1 MLNESN
7 KSYEENADCID
18 QKQEPHN
25 YLIAKD
31 EQKKSPLNT
40 YDTDIDDKDDTV
52 STGTAT
58 SRSSSGL
65 NKFNRKSKTTKIVK
79 PTFKYVCHLR
89 EDHGQPIFGAQFNH
103 HLWQQA
109 IFASVG
115 KDRISIYECTEPSE
129 DGSEGVKLL
138 QCYSDPDPDENF
150 YTCAWSYDAETSEP
164 ILAASGYRGVIRLF
178 NISRNMS
185 NKHFIGHGHAIN
197 ELKFHPKLPYILLS
211 GSKDHSLRLWNVSS
225 DVCVAIFGGVEG
237 HRDEVLS
244 LDFDI
249 KGDRIMSS
257 GMDHS
262 LKLWCLNKPA
272 IRDAL
277 ENSCNYN
284 VNKNAAPYPT
294 IKEHFPD
301 FSTRDIHRNYV
312 DCVVWFGDF
321 VLSKSCENSIIC
333 WKPGKLDQKE
343 VKPQETATSIIHHF
357 DYKECEIWFVRFAFN
372 PWHKMLALGNQQGK
386 TYVWELDASDPN
398 ATKCST
404 LVHPKCTAAIRQ
416 TTFSKDASILVCVC
430 DDGTI
435 WRWDRL

>member
-1 MLNESN
+1 MLDEI
-7 KSYEENADCID
+7 EENNAEDPVCID
-18 QKQEPHN
+18 RQGH
-25 YLIAKD
+25 D
-31 EQKKSPLNT
+31 S
-40 YDTDIDDKDDTV
+40 DVDDKDDTV
-52 STGTAT
+52 STSTAT
-58 SRSSSGL
+58 SHSSSGL
-65 NKFNRKSKTTKIVK
+65 NKFPRKSKTTKIK
-79 PTFKYVCHLR
+79 ISNGLTHLQLSSCHLR
-89 EDHGQPIFGAQFNH
+89 EDHGQPLFGVQFNH

-115 KDRISIYECTEPSE
+115 KDRISIYECTEPPE
-129 DGSEGVKLL
+129 DGSGGVKLL
-138 QCYSDPDPDENF
+138 QCYADPDPDENF
-150 YTCAWSYDAETSEP
+150 YTCAWSYDVETSEP
-164 ILAASGYRGVIRLF
+164 ILAAAGYRGVIRLF
-178 NISRNMS
+178 NISKNMS

-262 LKLWCLNKPA
+262 LKLWCLNKPS
-272 IRDAL
+272 IHEAL
-277 ENSCNYN
+277 QSSCHYN

-333 WKPGKLDQKE
+333 
-343 VKPQETATSIIHHF
+343 
-357 DYKECEIWFVRFAFN
+357 
-372 PWHKMLALGNQQGK
+372 
-386 TYVWELDASDPN
+386 
-398 ATKCST
+398 
-404 LVHPKCTAAIRQ
+404 
-416 TTFSKDASILVCVC
+416 
-430 DDGTI
+430 
-435 WRWDRL
+435 

>member
-1 MLNESN
+1 ML
-7 KSYEENADCID
+7 DDID
-18 QKQEPHN
+18 TN
-25 YLIAKD
+25 YAVDSASIV
-31 EQKKSPLNT
+31 QQQGH
-40 YDTDIDDKDDTV
+40 DTDIDDKDDSV

-65 NKFNRKSKTTKIVK
+65 NKLHRKCKATKIVK
-79 PTFKYVCHLR
+79 PSFKYVCHLR
-89 EDHGQPIFGAQFNH
+89 EDHGQPIFGVQFNL

-115 KDRISIYECTEPSE
+115 KDRISIYECTEPPE
-129 DGSEGVKLL
+129 DGNGGIKLL
-138 QCYSDPDPDENF
+138 QCYADPDPDENF
-150 YTCAWSYDAETSEP
+150 YTCAWSYDVETSEP
-164 ILAASGYRGVIRLF
+164 ILAAAGYRGVIRLF

-244 LDFDI
+244 LDFDS

-272 IRDAL
+272 IHDAL
-277 ENSCNYN
+277 ESSCHYN

-343 VKPQETATSIIHHF
+343 VRPQETATSVIHHF

-372 PWHKMLALGNQQGK
+372 LWHKMLALGNQQGK

-404 LVHPKCTAAIRQ
+404 LVHPKCNAAIRQ
-416 TTFSKDASILVCVC
+416 TTFSRDSSILVCVC

-435 WRWDRL
+435 WRWDKL